1 MKEKTESQH
10 AQRPEELLLHR
21 WRVAVR
27 RDGQPKLFTSQK
39 LLTQHFIKV
48 HAEKKYSCS
57 KCSKRFGAEWLSKHH
72 EATCGTSWCCSC
84 GASYQNR
91 EALLTHARRRS
102 HTLPFELKRGDAC
115 KRKQASNQSLQPII
129 VPVATQ
135 VIIVIQSPKEKSSD
149 SKDTLSQNPTKAP
162 SQWRSIIPKANLK
175 GDSSSCGLDT
185 TSGVLSVGKVHQGSQ
200 TNVSCKCRHTKD
212 SCIQACSV
220 KGSTKDASEL
230 VNLPLKACKRSRAM
244 KTAVH
249 TQTCESD
256 VHHASI
262 QPLSSKAMSKKA
274 RHRCSIQTQTIESA
288 VGRAQKARA
297 KRLIVSPEPRKLDKE
312 IATSELWSDLDQILF
327 NNCATPSKEWMD
339 IFSRSSSATQTLDTD
354 ALLKDL
360 CNSYPSSR
368 SLFLDGPRESFSQI
382 GLPAVPLEQGLDVI
396 SPKPGMLPVLAP
408 ICEPGVTGSL
418 EDSLHD
424 VGHILSSETQ
434 TDDLFDSLLIENMQ
448 QTAAQTDFP
457 ACSHNE
463 TQTNEDVSFESTDVL
478 HMETQTSGILF
489 CDFESVDIETQ
500 TPWDHL
506 DFSLDDLVVE
516 SDFTMKKDAESQI
529 GNYQLVCPWHCLKS
543 DVLNSKGWNNMQT
556 QTSGLL

>member
-1 MKEKTESQH
+1 MKQKTEPQLPNARKSFCCT
-10 AQRPEELLLHR
+10 
-21 WRVAVR
+21 VASCCS

-57 KCSKRFGAEWLSKHH
+57 KCGKRFGAEWLSKHH
-72 EATCGTSWCCSC
+72 EATCGMSWRCSC

-102 HTLPFELKRGDAC
+102 HTLPFELKRGDAF
-115 KRKQASNQSLQPII
+115 KRKQPSSQSLQPII

-135 VIIVIQSPKEKSSD
+135 VIIVIQSSKEKSSD
-149 SKDTLSQNPTKAP
+149 SKDSLAQSPTKVP
-162 SQWRSIIPKANLK
+162 SQWRSIIPKANPV
-175 GDSSSCGLDT
+175 GDPSSRGLDT
-185 TSGVLSVGKVHQGSQ
+185 TSSGLSVEKVHQSSQ

-212 SCIQACSV
+212 SCIQACSME
-220 KGSTKDASEL
+220 GSTKDASEL

-249 TQTCESD
+249 TQTYESD
-256 VHHASI
+256 VHHTGI
-262 QPLSSKAMSKKA
+262 QPLLSKATSKKA

-297 KRLIVSPEPRKLDKE
+297 KRLIVRPEPRKLDKE
-312 IATSELWSDLDQILF
+312 IATNELWSDLDQILF
-327 NNCATPSKEWMD
+327 NGCATPCKEWMD
-339 IFSRSSSATQTLDTD
+339 IFSRSSSSTQTLDSD

-368 SLFLDGPRESFSQI
+368 SLFLDGPRENFSPI

-396 SPKPGMLPVLAP
+396 SPKLGMLPVLAP
-408 ICEPGVTGSL
+408 ICEPGVAGSL

-434 TDDLFDSLLIENMQ
+434 TDDLFDSLLIGNMQ

-457 ACSHNE
+457 SCSHNE
-463 TQTNEDVSFESTDVL
+463 TQTNEDVSFEGTDVL
-478 HMETQTSGILF
+478 HMETQTSGFLF

-516 SDFTMKKDAESQI
+516 PDFTLKKDAESQI
-529 GNYQLVCPWHCLKS
+529 GDYHLVCPWHCLKP
-543 DVLNSKGWNNMQT
+543 DVENSKGCSNMQT
-556 QTSGLL
+556 QTSGLI